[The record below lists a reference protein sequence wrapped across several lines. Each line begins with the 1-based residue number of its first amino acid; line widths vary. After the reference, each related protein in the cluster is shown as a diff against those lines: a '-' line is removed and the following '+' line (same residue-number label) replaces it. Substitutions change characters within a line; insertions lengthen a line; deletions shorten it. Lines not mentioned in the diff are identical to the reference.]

1 MVQVVD
7 LKRFKKD
14 RERGQRK
21 LDPKR
26 QALVQQIA
34 QRHSAACRLA
44 VSRFCGAE
52 FPTLEARRACRSEI
66 RFPPLHS

>member
-34 QRHSAACRLA
+34 QHH
-44 VSRFCGAE
+44 
-52 FPTLEARRACRSEI
+52 LEWGLKEI
-66 RFPPLHS
+66 EDLHRELDDWGE